1 MCEKYILTKMDADD
15 TTDTQDLL
23 SETDTNTEAPPVG
36 FVKSKV
42 KAVSIDWLIGVLL
55 VLKHI
60 AYLQSVIHR

>member
-1 MCEKYILTKMDADD
+1 MDADD

-42 KAVSIDWLIGVLL
+42 KAVSIDWLI
-55 VLKHI
+55 K
-60 AYLQSVIHR
+60 

>member
-1 MCEKYILTKMDADD
+1 MDADD

-60 AYLQSVIHR
+60 AYLQSVIHK